1 MVNRSEVIPDD
12 RLLSTQ
18 KEGDTNVILDIVA
31 FLQKKGR
38 CSVLIQKFNFTGI
51 FSKKGKSKC

>member
-12 RLLSTQ
+12 GLLSTQ
-18 KEGDTNVILDIVA
+18 EEGDTNVILDVVA

-38 CSVLIQKFNFTGI
+38 G
-51 FSKKGKSKC
+51 